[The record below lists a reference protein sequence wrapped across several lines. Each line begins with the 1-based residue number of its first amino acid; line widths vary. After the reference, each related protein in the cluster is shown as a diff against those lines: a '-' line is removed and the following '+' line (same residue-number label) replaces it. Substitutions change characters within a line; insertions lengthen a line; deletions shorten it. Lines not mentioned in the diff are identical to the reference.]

1 MARLKRLVKLVVLV
15 LERAAL
21 EGLWRASHTRP
32 EAELAAGL
40 LRGGVMVVGADIVTA
55 LVLDT
60 ELGVPLLVVSSRHAV
75 DLRAHATDVSAM

>member
-1 MARLKRLVKLVVLV
+1 
-15 LERAAL
+15 
-21 EGLWRASHTRP
+21 
-32 EAELAAGL
+32 
-40 LRGGVMVVGADIVTA
+40 MVVGADIVTA